1 MTESEWLSSTDA
13 EAMLRFLQLVA
24 RSGES
29 IFDPKRSALLAVP
42 PSDRKLR
49 LFSCAWCRWLWPKLS
64 ERSRQAVE
72 VAEQFADGRISRE
85 KLDLARAAIGE
96 PLRVHRWGR
105 EDGCPYCAALPNA
118 VLAAAGPTRWRRR
131 PGEADVQ
138 LTQLRDIFG
147 NPFRPLPARR
157 FPTHVVGV
165 AQACY
170 DAFPAVGMEFAV
182 LADALEELGEA
193 EAAAHCREKDH
204 AKGCHILDWVLG
216 KS

>member
-1 MTESEWLSSTDA
+1 MTESEWLSSTDSA
-13 EAMLRFLQLVA
+13 AMLDFLQMDR

-29 IFDPKRSALLAVP
+29 APGRRQGDLLPFP

-64 ERSRQAVE
+64 ERARRAVQA
-72 VAEQFADGRISRE
+72 AELFADGAISQE
-85 KLDLARAAIGE
+85 ELDAARSAIGE
-96 PLRVHRWGR
+96 PSRSQPMGR
-105 EDGCPYCAALPNA
+105 EEECAYGAA
-118 VLAAAGPTRWRRR
+118 VASAAYTITGPVRWRRR

-147 NPFRPLPARR
+147 NPFRVLPARR
-157 FPTHVVGV
+157 FPTHIVGV

-204 AKGCHILDWVLG
+204 VKGCHIIDWVLG